1 MTSYLDIPLPD
12 CHSGLAIS
20 IQCCWLGEVR
30 YVTVCPP
37 HIVRWVSLHVIP
49 QEQKARAALR
59 RLGIAESDIDDLI
72 QDAYCRLASLRSVD
86 HIDRPGAYFMQII
99 KNAWRDGLR
108 RAQVVRFEDYTEN
121 ALPFVEDEAMSVE
134 ATVLAREQLGLV
146 EALLATLPERCRTIF
161 TWKRM
166 EGIPQREIAKR
177 LGVSENVVENDVQKA
192 LRTIQRALRGAAEEE
207 QEERKIDGQQQK
219 IG

>member
-1 MTSYLDIPLPD
+1 M
-12 CHSGLAIS
+12 
-20 IQCCWLGEVR
+20 
-30 YVTVCPP
+30 TVCPP